1 MLATAAGGRVYRR
14 RVGTRPR
21 AARERR
27 PTPFVVFTTPRSGSS
42 WLIDLLD
49 SHPRIAAHAELF
61 IVGDRTTP
69 DYGSGDVPRFEAT
82 LDESRRYGRGTLL
95 VRRVRYLNRL
105 FDRRPGV
112 QAVGF
117 KLMYLQASAH
127 TGIVPYLAA
136 RRARFVHLV
145 RANALDQIVSYEAAR
160 ARNVFRARRG
170 DVVPEVTVRL
180 DAPALPARLE
190 KMESEV
196 ADARRTLARY
206 RLPALEVVY
215 EHLAETTGEELAGV
229 VSFLDVEPT
238 DWQAESSIVGANHV
252 PRAELIENLSEVEA
266 ALAGTRYEWMLRPGS
281 AHGLGQG

>member
-1 MLATAAGGRVYRR
+1 MEP
-14 RVGTRPR
+14 RPR
-21 AARERR
+21 AGRGRR

-49 SHPRIAAHAELF
+49 SHPRVAAHAELF
-61 IVGDRTTP
+61 LVGDRTPP
-69 DYGSGDVPRFEAT
+69 DYGSRDVPRFGAT
-82 LDESRRYGRGTLL
+82 LDESRRYGRPTLL

-136 RRARFVHLV
+136 RRARVVHLV
-145 RANALDQIVSYEAAR
+145 RANALDQIVSYEAAL

-190 KMESEV
+190 RMESEV
-196 ADARRTLARY
+196 ADARRTVARY

-215 EHLAETTGEELAGV
+215 EDLADTTGDELTRV

-238 DWQAESSIVGANHV
+238 AWQAESSLVGANHAT
-252 PRAELIENLSEVEA
+252 RAELIENLSEVRT

-281 AHGLGQG
+281 AHGRLGQG